1 MHVPTKPMLAGSEAM
16 SGRHCDGEIGE
27 IMYLRSLCFYAEHCL
42 YAQAHTHTPFSA
54 HARMCSCLCAR
65 VRVSVLVRVQRAY
78 TSKHLHSSKL
88 CTRTCK
94 QTRAS
99 NHILNVRIRMHHT
112 LQACQCRVAAAAR
125 STRVLKD

>member
-65 VRVSVLVRVQRAY
+65 VRVSVLVRVCSVHTLLSICTPPNTHMQANASKQAYSQRAHPYAPHTAAMPMQSDGGRAFY
-78 TSKHLHSSKL
+78 TG
-88 CTRTCK
+88 
-94 QTRAS
+94 
-99 NHILNVRIRMHHT
+99 
-112 LQACQCRVAAAAR
+112 
-125 STRVLKD
+125 LKG